1 MDLKSVLQTMLQ
13 LIALDYFWDTVSL
26 TYLKWTMNIEAAT
39 GEDFSVEP
47 TDTKRPFRAV
57 LDVGLIRTATGNHV
71 FGALKPFY
79 ESIDISLSSPP
90 LNGRRQRS
98 QLGLPDLLY
107 TQVFK
112 VCSEGRHKLVK
123 PNHKTKAE
131 NTPVPIAGRRT
142 EAVRTSIISTKWRYL
157 FASISTIKF
166 DGHLMRGLTDRNVD
180 SFKNFVDRLL
190 KFPDQEIDLDLD
202 NLGDILPALLFTCH
216 SLVTLKLVAVGSEI
230 TVPSDVCLGNLK
242 TLQLRNASFVGDSIH
257 RLISNCHVLEDLAFI
272 HCDSDY
278 LREVNIQS
286 PSLKRL
292 VLDFDLGESGNLD
305 YVVVINAPNLV
316 YFQYT
321 DAVVEGY
328 TLTNMKSLEKA
339 RLNICENDSIDCET
353 SATHLIQGIRS
364 VRSLSLTTDEAIFR
378 TSQLP
383 IFHNLIEFE
392 YGGHGF
398 NGIETW
404 LVEFLHCAPNLE
416 TLNLNFPA
424 SFGST
429 QAIEDEG
436 QSVLNSFRRQLN
448 CQILVKC
455 KFG

>member
-1 MDLKSVLQTMLQ
+1 MAMCVEDRISSFPDHILCHILSFLP
-13 LIALDYFWDTVSL
+13 
-26 TYLKWTMNIEAAT
+26 IE
-39 GEDFSVEP
+39 
-47 TDTKRPFRAV
+47 
-57 LDVGLIRTATGNHV
+57 
-71 FGALKPFY
+71 
-79 ESIDISLSSPP
+79 
-90 LNGRRQRS
+90 
-98 QLGLPDLLY
+98 
-107 TQVFK
+107 
-112 VCSEGRHKLVK
+112 
-123 PNHKTKAE
+123 
-131 NTPVPIAGRRT
+131 

-166 DGHLMRGLTDRNVD
+166 DGHLMRGLADRNVD

-202 NLGDILPALLFTCH
+202 NLGDILPAVLFTCH

-353 SATHLIQGIRS
+353 SATHLIQGIRN

-378 TSQLP
+378 TSRLP

-416 TLNLNFPA
+416 TLNLNFPVDAGTRWKALPIEVPSCLSFHLKEIEISCFVTHMIEMA

>member
-1 MDLKSVLQTMLQ
+1 MAMCV
-13 LIALDYFWDTVSL
+13 
-26 TYLKWTMNIEAAT
+26 
-39 GEDFSVEP
+39 ED
-47 TDTKRPFRAV
+47 R
-57 LDVGLIRTATGNHV
+57 
-71 FGALKPFY
+71 
-79 ESIDISLSSPP
+79 IS
-90 LNGRRQRS
+90 
-98 QLGLPDLLY
+98 
-107 TQVFK
+107 K
-112 VCSEGRHKLVK
+112 
-123 PNHKTKAE
+123 
-131 NTPVPIAGRRT
+131 
-142 EAVRTSIISTKWRYL
+142 AVRTSIISTKWRYL

-190 KFPDQEIDLDLD
+190 KFPDQVSLDCFRLDDIVSWNDKDRNFDVSDWICAALCRGVKEIDLDLD

-328 TLTNMKSLEKA
+328 TLTNMKSLEK
-339 RLNICENDSIDCET
+339 NDSIDCET

-364 VRSLSLTTDEAIFR
+364 VRSLSLTTDEIFR

-392 YGGHGF
+392 YG
-398 NGIETW
+398 ETW

-416 TLNLNFPA
+416 TLNLNFPVEA
-424 SFGST
+424 GTRWKALPIEVPSCLSFHLKEIEISCFVTHMIEMVSYFLDNAMVLENLIIRTKGLSVT
-429 QAIEDEG
+429 QTRKV
-436 QSVLNSFRRQLN
+436 SNQLLQLLKSSKK
-448 CQILVKC
+448 CLIVIL
-455 KFG
+455 